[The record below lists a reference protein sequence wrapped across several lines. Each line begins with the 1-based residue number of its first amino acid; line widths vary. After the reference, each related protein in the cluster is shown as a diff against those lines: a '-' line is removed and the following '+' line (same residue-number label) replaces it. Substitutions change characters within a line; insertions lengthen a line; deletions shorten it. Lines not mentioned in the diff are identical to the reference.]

1 MLAHVKKY
9 WILKES
15 EGILCQNQQVRKCK
29 FLSFFIGVD
38 EVSVLVCDVASDSHV
53 RIHPGAYDILFSLLF
68 MNTFNAN

>member
-9 WILKES
+9 WILKETD
-15 EGILCQNQQVRKCK
+15 GILRQNQQVRRCK

-38 EVSVLVCDVASDSHV
+38 EVSVLVCDMASDSHV
-53 RIHPGAYDILFSLLF
+53 RIYPAAYGILLSLLF